1 MGTRTWPRR
10 DDTPGLVEM
19 VSDLRGRGIHRVHV
33 LAWRDLEDPE
43 AGGSEIHADAF
54 MRRWQ
59 EAGLSVLHRTSKARG
74 KPETARRHG
83 YDVVRR
89 GGRLSVFPRVAVS
102 ETFHRMG
109 SFDALVEIWN
119 GVPWMSPVWCRRPRL
134 LVYHHVHGPMWDQLF
149 PKPVAALG
157 RSIEMRL
164 APPWYRHT
172 PTVTLSQDS
181 YDEMVGLGWRPEQ
194 LSIAPAGVDPTFSP
208 LGTRTAH
215 PSVVAVGRL
224 APVKRFDLLIEQF
237 LETRRRLPDAVL
249 TIVGE
254 GPERTRLERRIAE
267 LGAAT
272 WIRLVGRLPF
282 EELLALYRRS
292 WLITSA
298 SLTEGWGLTLTEAA
312 GCGTPAVASDVPGH
326 RSSVL
331 RGRTGSLVPVGELG
345 SALADLLVDGARRS
359 AMSEQA
365 VQWARSLSWDLLAE
379 QVLQPLYRRIIAEER
394 SS

>member
-1 MGTRTWPRR
+1 MSFH
-10 DDTPGLVEM
+10 DAPGLAEM
-19 VSDLRGRGIHRVHV
+19 VSDLRERHIHRVHV
-33 LAWRDLEDPE
+33 LAWRDLDDPE

-59 EAGLSVLHRTSKARG
+59 EAGLSVLHRTSMARG
-74 KPETARRHG
+74 RPAVDQRHG

-89 GGRLSVFPRVAVS
+89 GGRLTVFPRVAVA
-102 ETFHRMG
+102 ETLRRMG
-109 SFDALVEIWN
+109 PFDALVEIWN

-149 PKPVAALG
+149 PKPVATLG
-157 RSIEMRL
+157 RLVEMRL
-164 APPWYRHT
+164 APPWYRRT

-181 YDEMVGLGWRPEQ
+181 FDEMVALGWKPEH
-194 LSIAPAGVDPTFSP
+194 LSIAPAGVDPMFSP
-208 LGTRTAH
+208 LGPRTEH

-237 LETRRRLPDAVL
+237 ARTRRILPDAVL

-254 GPERTRLERRIAE
+254 GPERTRLERRIAD
-267 LGAAT
+267 LGARD
-272 WIRLVGRLPF
+272 WIRLVGRVPT

-326 RSSVL
+326 RSSVRAGL
-331 RGRTGSLVPVGELG
+331 TGNLVAVNELG
-345 SALADLLVDGARRS
+345 SALAELLGDEERRRV
-359 AMSEQA
+359 MSDQA
-365 VQWARSLSWDLLAE
+365 VQWARSLSWDRLAE
-379 QVLQPLYRRIIAEER
+379 QVLQPLHRRIVTGDGTR
-394 SS
+394 